1 MSLRDALLKA
11 GAVSKKR
18 VKRTERELKKQ
29 RKKKQGAQDKKKL
42 VQAREREAKQQE
54 AARREAELRERR
66 ARQRDRTEAEARTL
80 RRRHLLEAHR
90 IRLGTGKGTRFFF
103 VHQGV
108 VKRLI
113 VPWTIARGLR
123 AGAYAIAV
131 MEQPFSDDDYVVL
144 PAEVADRVPEAVL
157 FRNLEP
163 GDEGFTDD
171 Y

>member
-18 VKRTERELKKQ
+18 VKKTERGLKEKRRAEQGQ
-29 RKKKQGAQDKKKL
+29 RDKKKQIR
-42 VQAREREAKQQE
+42 ARERQEAE
-54 AARREAELRERR
+54 AARAQREASMRSAR
-66 ARQRDRTEAEARTL
+66 AQRRDRTEKEARAL
-80 RRRHLLEAHR
+80 RTRHLLEAHR
-90 IRLGTGKGTRFFF
+90 IQVRTGKGTRFFF
-103 VHQGV
+103 AHEGV

-123 AGAYAIAV
+123 AGVYAIALLERPYV
-131 MEQPFSDDDYVVL
+131 DDEYVVI
-144 PAEVADRVPEAVL
+144 PAATAEYVEDEVL

>member
-18 VKRTERELKKQ
+18 VKKTERGLKQKRKSEQGQ
-29 RKKKQGAQDKKKL
+29 RDKKKHL
-42 VQAREREAKQQE
+42 RAREREEAE
-54 AARREAELRERR
+54 AARAQREASMRSAR
-66 ARQRDRTEAEARTL
+66 AQRRDRTETEARAL
-80 RRRHLLEAHR
+80 RTRHLLEAHR
-90 IRLGTGKGTRFFF
+90 IGVRTGKGTRFFF
-103 VHQGV
+103 AHEGV

-123 AGAYAIAV
+123 AGVYAIAV
-131 MEQPFSDDDYVVL
+131 LERPYSDDEYVVI
-144 PAEVADRVPEAVL
+144 PAATAEQVEDKVL